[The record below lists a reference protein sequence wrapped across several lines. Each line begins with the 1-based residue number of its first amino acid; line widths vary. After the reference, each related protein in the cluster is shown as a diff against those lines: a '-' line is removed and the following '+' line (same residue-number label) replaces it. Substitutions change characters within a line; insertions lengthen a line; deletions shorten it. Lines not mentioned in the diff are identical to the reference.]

1 MFNVPAKVSKYSG
14 IALLAVGLVLLFI
27 VFFLAYN
34 EYISVEKP
42 SATGVESMVAWIME
56 WGAYIVIKVAFLGV
70 MGWVGSIITMRAVTL
85 LTASPETIPS
95 E

>member
-1 MFNVPAKVSKYSG
+1 MPTRVSKYSG
-14 IALLAVGLVLLFI
+14 IALLVVGLVLLFI

-34 EYISVEKP
+34 EYMSIEKP
-42 SATGVESMVAWIME
+42 SVAGVESMITWIME

-70 MGWVGSIITMRAVTL
+70 MRWVGSIITMRAVTL
-85 LTASPETIPS
+85 LTAPSETIPS